1 MNEFTVTITE
11 KLVCDVVVEAAT
23 AEEAEMKAGENWD
36 AGEYAHVK
44 QFCDGYDCVAKAE
57 HKPEVTMV
65 GQPVLEVN
73 NDRRIRLSQKVIDG
87 PITVRT
93 LSAPDDPFGH
103 RAIENEYEISAGDM
117 VMLLNWYRFQKAHGN
132 DALVF

>member
-1 MNEFTVTITE
+1 MKFDVSITE
-11 KLVCDVVVEAAT
+11 RLVWDVEIEAAT
-23 AEEAEMKAGENWD
+23 AEAEIKVTENWD
-36 AGEYAHVK
+36 AGEYIHTK

-57 HKPEVTMV
+57 HKPEVTIV
-65 GQPVLEVN
+65 GQPALEVN
-73 NDRRIRLSQKVIDG
+73 NNRRIRLSQKMIDG

-103 RAIENEYEISAGDM
+103 RVLENEYEISAGDM
-117 VMLLNWYRFQKAHGN
+117 VMMLNWYRFQKTQGN

>member
-1 MNEFTVTITE
+1 MKFNVSITE
-11 KLVCDVVVEAAT
+11 RLVCDVEIEAAS

-36 AGEYAHVK
+36 AGEYIHVK
-44 QFCDGYDCVAKAE
+44 QFCDGYDCAVKAE

-65 GQPVLEVN
+65 GQPALEVN

-103 RAIENEYEISAGDM
+103 RSLENEYEITAGDM

>member
-1 MNEFTVTITE
+1 MTITE

-44 QFCDGYDCVAKAE
+44 QFCDGYDCVAKLE

-87 PITVRT
+87 PINVRV
-93 LSAPDDPFGH
+93 LSAPTDACGNRDLEH
-103 RAIENEYEISAGDM
+103 EYKISAGDM
-117 VMLLNWYRFQKAHGN
+117 VMLLNWYRVQKAQGN
-132 DALVF
+132 DSLMF

>member
-1 MNEFTVTITE
+1 MIGQ
-11 KLVCDVVVEAAT
+11 T
-23 AEEAEMKAGENWD
+23 A
-36 AGEYAHVK
+36 
-44 QFCDGYDCVAKAE
+44 
-57 HKPEVTMV
+57 
-65 GQPVLEVN
+65 LEVN

-103 RAIENEYEISAGDM
+103 RSLENEYEISAGDM

>member
-1 MNEFTVTITE
+1 MKFNVSITE
-11 KLVCDVVVEAAT
+11 HLVCDVEIEAAS

-36 AGEYAHVK
+36 AGEYIHIK

-57 HKPEVTMV
+57 RKPDVTMV
-65 GQPVLEVN
+65 GQPALEVN

-93 LSAPDDPFGH
+93 LSAPDDPFGY
-103 RAIENEYEISAGDM
+103 RSIENEYEISAGDM

>member
-1 MNEFTVTITE
+1 MTITE
-11 KLVCDVVVEAAT
+11 KLVCNVVVEAAT
-23 AEEAEMKAGENWD
+23 SEEAEEKAGENWE
-36 AGEYAHVK
+36 AGEYIHTK
-44 QFCDGYDCVAKAE
+44 QFCDGYDCKAKE
-57 HKPEVTMV
+57 ERKPELTLV

-87 PITVRT
+87 SITVRT

-103 RAIENEYEISAGDM
+103 RALENEYEISAGDM
-117 VMLLNWYRFQKAHGN
+117 VMLLNWYRFQKVNGN

>member
-1 MNEFTVTITE
+1 M
-11 KLVCDVVVEAAT
+11 
-23 AEEAEMKAGENWD
+23 
-36 AGEYAHVK
+36 
-44 QFCDGYDCVAKAE
+44 
-57 HKPEVTMV
+57 
-65 GQPVLEVN
+65 
-73 NDRRIRLSQKVIDG
+73 IDG

-103 RAIENEYEISAGDM
+103 RSLENEYEISAGDM

>member
-1 MNEFTVTITE
+1 MKFDVSITE
-11 KLVCDVVVEAAT
+11 RLVCDVEIEADT

-36 AGEYAHVK
+36 AGEYIHVK
-44 QFCDGYDCVAKAE
+44 RFCDGYDCVAKVE
-57 HKPEVTMV
+57 HRPEVTMI
-65 GQPVLEVN
+65 GQTALEVN

-103 RAIENEYEISAGDM
+103 RALENEYEISAGDM